1 MSRMNLRGKDKLL
14 VLIDRPVIELD
25 DEAYDAFI
33 AALDAPAE
41 PNGRL
46 KERLNRKPL
55 WER

>member
-1 MSRMNLRGKDKLL
+1 MSRINLIGKDELL
-14 VLIDRPVIELD
+14 APDERPVIELD

-41 PNGRL
+41 PNEHL
-46 KERLNRKPL
+46 KERLNWKPL